1 MNNGFKTIFEIEN
14 SNLTK
19 VFKEYLKTKLENQDY
34 VVFYRIGEFYEAYF
48 EDAKIVSKICQIT
61 LTKKKTKENIIPSAG
76 IPKNSC
82 LIHIN
87 KLLDNNFKIAICE
100 EIKVGEEITRKVSR
114 KYTQGTLLEDEFL
127 ISDKNNFIGSVFIK
141 GQEAGFSY
149 SDISTG
155 EFFVTQSSL
164 NNIEAEISKINP
176 RELIIPLEEN
186 SNKEYEKI
194 ADNINVSFVD
204 KSYWQNEK
212 KGKYELGCMC
222 ANSILKYTHDAKKEL
237 TPLLTYQ
244 IYDVN
249 HFLFMNKT
257 TRKALE
263 LVENMTDN
271 KKFGSLF
278 WALDEAKT
286 PMGKRLLE
294 KYINEPICN
303 IEEITKRQNAILEII
318 ENRKLIE
325 EIDNLL
331 DGISDLIRNSI
342 KISNST
348 TNKKTFYE
356 IKKSLTALS
365 KLDEILKNFT
375 SPIINFNN
383 NSTFEELLSLIEK
396 NISDDFENDEIIK
409 NGANNE
415 LDYLREQISEIEN
428 KINNLQNVYIEKT
441 GIKNLKIVNNKTM
454 GYLVEAPA
462 SKQKELGED
471 FIIRQVLSTSVKCQT
486 KELIEFEKTLQTS
499 MSKAQKLEV
508 EIFKSIQ
515 NYSKEF
521 FKELREIS
529 EKIAKFDVMLSFAK
543 CAIKYN
549 FIKPQ
554 NSENKNLEIEAGAHF
569 ALLKKTGKFDK
580 NDIKFNKENPNF
592 KLLTGPNMAGKSTL
606 MRELAHII
614 IMNQI
619 GSFVPCK
626 SATLPILNKIFV
638 RFGINDNII
647 KNNSSF
653 MVEMLEAKEILD
665 FADENSL
672 ILIDELGKSTS
683 TKDGIAISRAISEY
697 IIENI
702 KAKTIFATHYHELRV
717 LKDNFKD
724 NVGLICVQF
733 KNKNDGIIRELSN
746 GFINKS
752 YGIEVAKAVRL
763 PDVVIKKA
771 ENYLS

>member
-325 EIDNLL
+325 EIDN
-331 DGISDLIRNSI
+331 
-342 KISNST
+342 
-348 TNKKTFYE
+348 F
-356 IKKSLTALS
+356 
-365 KLDEILKNFT
+365 
-375 SPIINFNN
+375 
-383 NSTFEELLSLIEK
+383 
-396 NISDDFENDEIIK
+396 
-409 NGANNE
+409 
-415 LDYLREQISEIEN
+415 
-428 KINNLQNVYIEKT
+428 
-441 GIKNLKIVNNKTM
+441 
-454 GYLVEAPA
+454 
-462 SKQKELGED
+462 
-471 FIIRQVLSTSVKCQT
+471 
-486 KELIEFEKTLQTS
+486 
-499 MSKAQKLEV
+499 
-508 EIFKSIQ
+508 
-515 NYSKEF
+515 
-521 FKELREIS
+521 
-529 EKIAKFDVMLSFAK
+529 
-543 CAIKYN
+543 
-549 FIKPQ
+549 
-554 NSENKNLEIEAGAHF
+554 
-569 ALLKKTGKFDK
+569 
-580 NDIKFNKENPNF
+580 
-592 KLLTGPNMAGKSTL
+592 
-606 MRELAHII
+606 
-614 IMNQI
+614 
-619 GSFVPCK
+619 
-626 SATLPILNKIFV
+626 
-638 RFGINDNII
+638 
-647 KNNSSF
+647 
-653 MVEMLEAKEILD
+653 
-665 FADENSL
+665 
-672 ILIDELGKSTS
+672 
-683 TKDGIAISRAISEY
+683 
-697 IIENI
+697 
-702 KAKTIFATHYHELRV
+702 
-717 LKDNFKD
+717 
-724 NVGLICVQF
+724 
-733 KNKNDGIIRELSN
+733 
-746 GFINKS
+746 
-752 YGIEVAKAVRL
+752 
-763 PDVVIKKA
+763 
-771 ENYLS
+771 